1 MCIAETSPGSKDRFR
16 NQEPQQILNNNKIK
30 LTPEYL
36 IEKNFHMIRAEWLW
50 RDDNLVEVTL
60 KQLCDYISDIRDVKD
75 ITGCNKVNC

>member
-1 MCIAETSPGSKDRFR
+1 MLKLPHEVKTGLGIKNHCKYIIIT
-16 NQEPQQILNNNKIK
+16 KIK

-75 ITGCNKVNC
+75 LTGCNKVNC